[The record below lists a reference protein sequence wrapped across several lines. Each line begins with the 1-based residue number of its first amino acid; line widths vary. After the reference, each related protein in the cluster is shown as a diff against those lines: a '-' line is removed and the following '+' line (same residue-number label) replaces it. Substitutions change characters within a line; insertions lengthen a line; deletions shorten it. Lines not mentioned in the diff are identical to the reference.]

1 MILQRRVPY
10 NRLTFYPNREVRNV
24 RWCYLGMKWEVNN
37 RIVFYFYG
45 TLSLHNKLLY
55 AGEHYANN
63 ITPFQ
68 KNDPH
73 LLTQQIFLY
82 VLLFC
87 KNIKLTEKIKRIFFF
102 QLGLCSWSL

>member
-1 MILQRRVPY
+1 
-10 NRLTFYPNREVRNV
+10 
-24 RWCYLGMKWEVNN
+24 MKWEVNN
-37 RIVFYFYG
+37 HIVFYFYG

-68 KNDPH
+68 KLIPH
-73 LLTQQIFLY
+73 LLTPQNLFY
-82 VLLFC
+82 GLLFYE
-87 KNIKLTEKIKRIFFF
+87 NIKLTEKIKRISFF